1 MATRTTRYVDDVG
14 RVLLP
19 NHIRKAL
26 NLQKGTALEIE
37 LEDSGTIRIRCIEE
51 RCVLCGETVEGKPR
65 AELTIG
71 PDKKY
76 ICQACAQAVVN
87 NIKK

>member
-1 MATRTTRYVDDVG
+1 MTTKTIRYVDDVG
-14 RVLLP
+14 RIILP
-19 NHIRKAL
+19 NNIRKAL

-37 LEDSGTIRIRCIEE
+37 LESSGTIRIRCITE

-76 ICQACAQAVVN
+76 VCCACAQAVVKN
-87 NIKK
+87 YTK

>member
-1 MATRTTRYVDDVG
+1 MATKTTRYVDDVG

-26 NLQKGTALEIE
+26 NLQKGTALEVE
-37 LEDSGTIRIRCIEE
+37 LEDTGTIRIRCIEE
-51 RCVLCGETVEGKPR
+51 RCVLCGESVEGKPR

-76 ICQACAQAVVN
+76 VCCACAQAVVTN
-87 NIKK
+87 YKK

>member
-1 MATRTTRYVDDVG
+1 MAKTKRYVDDVG

-26 NLQKGTALEIE
+26 NLQKGTALEVD
-37 LEDSGTIRIRCIEE
+37 LEENGTIRIRCVEE
-51 RCVLCGETVEGKPR
+51 RCVLCGESVEGQPR

-76 ICQACAQAVVN
+76 VCQHCAQAVVKN
-87 NIKK
+87 YKK